1 MKIRKASAAGSS
13 RQKNA
18 RRLWGIGQTAL
29 GGEIDDGVNHR
40 THYLAVVVPTQAS
53 QFNQALNDLLRDL

>member
-1 MKIRKASAAGSS
+1 MKNLTHK
-13 RQKNA
+13 KNA

-40 THYLAVVVPTQAS
+40 NIYLAFAVPTQAN
-53 QFNQALNDLLRDL
+53 QFNQALRGM